1 MMGTYERT
9 VYIYMLSPHATR
21 ATRMVVPRTRKWIRG
36 KCYSAWGTN
45 VMLKPNFERDLDVAA
60 KGEERSHN
68 ESEAKS
74 SLES

>member
-1 MMGTYERT
+1 
-9 VYIYMLSPHATR
+9 MLSPHATR